1 MGNFAKKISSDFHCG
16 AQCNGAVLVYMQA
29 LSSDCLGEL
38 ELAGLTVD
46 CHRGSD
52 GRGLSTYLKIGID
65 PSRNCPSIVPTAPSP
80 PVTQSAT
87 RLHIRSHQNSSSQN
101 VLVQH
106 KKNAFAEVQNL
117 AAGSRKIASA
127 EK

>member
-1 MGNFAKKISSDFHCG
+1 
-16 AQCNGAVLVYMQA
+16 MQA
-29 LSSDCLGEL
+29 LFSDCLGEL

-46 CHRGSD
+46 CHKGSD

-87 RLHIRSHQNSSSQN
+87 KLHIRSHQNSSSQN